1 MNRGDSIMNSL
12 RCVPLIAAVLMNL
25 PSANAGEKAPDAKE
39 TVVLQR
45 VPVPGTDREM
55 GMGIAEFP
63 PNAAKPKHKAT
74 GPEVAYVLEGEVT
87 VQVEGR
93 AAQVVHAGESYRM
106 PANVVHVTTAGPVG
120 AKVLATWAWVPGK
133 PFNIRVQN

>member
-1 MNRGDSIMNSL
+1 
-12 RCVPLIAAVLMNL
+12 MNL
-25 PSANAGEKAPDAKE
+25 PAANAGEKASDAKE

-45 VPVPGTDREM
+45 VHVPETDREM

-63 PNAAKPKHKAT
+63 PDAAKPKHKAT

-93 AAQVVHAGESYRM
+93 PAQIVHAGESYRM
-106 PANVVHVTTAGPVG
+106 PANVVHVTTAGPAG

-133 PFNIRVQN
+133 PFNVRVQN

>member
-1 MNRGDSIMNSL
+1 MNRL
-12 RCVPLIAAVLMNL
+12 CCVPLIAALLLNL
-25 PSANAGEKAPDAKE
+25 TSAHAGEKAPDAKE

-45 VPVPGTDREM
+45 VPVPATDREM

-93 AAQVVHAGESYRM
+93 PAQIVHTGESYRM
-106 PANVVHVTTAGPVG
+106 PANVVHVTTAGPAG
-120 AKVLATWAWVPGK
+120 AKVLATWASVPGK
-133 PFNIRVQN
+133 PFNVRVQN

>member
-1 MNRGDSIMNSL
+1 MYIYRYFVL
-12 RCVPLIAAVLMNL
+12 FLLTLIGVQSVDAAD
-25 PSANAGEKAPDAKE
+25 KAPAAKD

-45 VPVPGTDREM
+45 VPIPGTDREM

-63 PNAAKPKHKAT
+63 PNASKPRHRAT

-93 AAQVVHAGESYRM
+93 PATVVHAGESYRM
-106 PANVVHVTTAGPVG
+106 PANVVHVTTAGSTG
-120 AKVLATWAWVPGK
+120 AKVLATWAWTPGK
-133 PFNIRVQN
+133 PFNIPAAD

>member
-1 MNRGDSIMNSL
+1 MNIL
-12 RCVPLIAAVLMNL
+12 RCVPLLAVILMNL

-45 VPVPGTDREM
+45 VPVPATDREM

-63 PNAAKPKHKAT
+63 PNAAKPKHEAT
-74 GPEVAYVLEGEVT
+74 GPEVAYVLEGEIT

-93 AAQVVHAGESYRM
+93 PAQIVHTGESYRM
-106 PANVVHVTTAGPVG
+106 PANVVHVTTAGPAG

-133 PFNIRVQN
+133 PFNVRVQN

>member
-1 MNRGDSIMNSL
+1 MNSV
-12 RCVPLIAAVLMNL
+12 RCLPFAIAALMT
-25 PSANAGEKAPDAKE
+25 SMQAANAGDKAPPAKD

-45 VPVPGTDREM
+45 VPVAGTDREM

-63 PNAAKPKHKAT
+63 PNAAKSKHKAT
-74 GPEVAYVLEGEVT
+74 GPEVAYLLEGEVT

-93 AAQVVHAGESYRM
+93 PAQVVHAGESYRM
-106 PANVVHVTTAGPVG
+106 PANVVHVTTAGPAG

>member
-1 MNRGDSIMNSL
+1 MNSL
-12 RCVPLIAAVLMNL
+12 RCVPLIAAVLVIL
-25 PSANAGEKAPDAKE
+25 QSANAGEKPPDAKE

-45 VPVPGTDREM
+45 VPVPGTDHEM

-74 GPEVAYVLEGEVT
+74 GPEVAYVLEDEVT

-93 AAQVVHAGESYRM
+93 PSQVVHAGESYRM
-106 PANVVHVTTAGPVG
+106 PANVVHVTTAGPAG